1 MICALSLVLVL
12 AVSFGE
18 MAEVTDLTEEWL
30 PVVNGIYNQWDRD
43 KILARHNHFRSKV
56 QPSAANMVALQ
67 WSHDLAGLAQRW
79 ANRCDFGFNFR
90 SLVTEFSSVG
100 QNIAQVYAGTLDSIM
115 DSWNNEKADYDFE
128 TNTCSAFCA
137 HYTQQWSHD
146 LSGLAQRWANR
157 CDFGFNF
164 RSLVTEFSS
173 VGQNIAQV
181 YAGTLDSIMDSW
193 NNEKADYDFETNT
206 CSAFCAHY
214 TQMVWATT
222 SFIGCG
228 RAACPPHSLYRPDT
242 YIVCNY
248 GPGGNV
254 THRPYE
260 SGVPCSSCPDSEGDT
275 YSCENNLCTLG

>member
-18 MAEVTDLTEEWL
+18 MAEVTDLTEEVL
-30 PVVNGIYNQWDRD
+30 PVVNGIYNQLDRD
-43 KILARHNHFRSKV
+43 KILARHNQFRSEV
-56 QPSAANMVALQ
+56 QPSAANMVALR
-67 WSHDLAGLAQRW
+67 WSHDLAGVAQRV

-90 SLVTEFSSVG
+90 RLVTRFSSVG
-100 QNIAQVYAGTLDSIM
+100 QNIA
-115 DSWNNEKADYDFE
+115 
-128 TNTCSAFCA
+128 
-137 HYTQQWSHD
+137 
-146 LSGLAQRWANR
+146 R
-157 CDFGFNF
+157 
-164 RSLVTEFSS
+164 
-173 VGQNIAQV
+173 V

-228 RAACPPHSLYRPDT
+228 RAACPPHSNT
-242 YIVCNY
+242 YIICNY
-248 GPGGNV
+248 GPGGDE
-254 THRPYE
+254 TQRPYE
-260 SGVPCSSCPDSEGDT
+260 SGLPCSSCPDSEGVT